1 MSIKDLSPKH
11 KQAVYLV
18 LIIVAI
24 AVIIVGILQYSKSE
38 NSKNMLE
45 ASSLYQKALI
55 SNENHN
61 IPKTQ
66 KIASFDN
73 VTTKYPSTSYSILA
87 SWQVADIYIT
97 PENLGSGKSISK
109 DDYNSAIKVLVNSAN
124 NNPKDN
130 LTNITNTRLASLYI
144 QTNQA
149 DNAIKTLQSISDL
162 DNNAYPLMIL
172 GQAYAQKGDKSE
184 ALKAWKK
191 ASQDPNATPEFKQ
204 IISQLINNT
213 N

>member
-18 LIIVAI
+18 LIIVAVAI
-24 AVIIVGILQYSKSE
+24 IIVGILQYSKSK
-38 NSKNMLE
+38 NSENMLE

-55 SNENHN
+55 TNENPSISN
-61 IPKTQ
+61 SQ
-66 KIASFDN
+66 KIASFDS
-73 VTTKYPSTSYSILA
+73 VTTMYPNTSYGILA
-87 SWQVADIYIT
+87 SWQVADLYIT
-97 PENLGSGKSISK
+97 AKRLDSNRPVSK
-109 DDYNSAIKVLVNSAN
+109 NDYNKAILALVNSAN

-130 LTNITNTRLASLYI
+130 LTNITNTKLASLYI
-144 QTNQA
+144 QTNQT
-149 DNAIKTLQSISDL
+149 DNAIKILQNIPDL

-172 GQAYAQKGDKSE
+172 GQAYAQKGDKSK
-184 ALKAWKK
+184 ALKVWKE
-191 ASQDPNATPEFKQ
+191 ASQDPNSTPEFKQ